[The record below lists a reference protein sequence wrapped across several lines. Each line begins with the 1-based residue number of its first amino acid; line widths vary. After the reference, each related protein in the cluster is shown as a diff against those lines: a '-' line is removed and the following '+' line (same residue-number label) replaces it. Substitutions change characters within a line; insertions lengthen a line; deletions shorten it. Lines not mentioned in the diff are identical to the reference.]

1 MYMPIA
7 RETPDVD
14 PPPSLDDHSIPF
26 AAPVGVRV
34 RHAPRRKK
42 KRVSMV
48 GVAIFAVVYALGAAV
63 TGVIGHDVLL
73 SAWLVGVPPLAL
85 IARAMFRRS

>member
-1 MYMPIA
+1 MPIV

-26 AAPVGVRV
+26 AAPVGARV
-34 RHAPRRKK
+34 RNAPRRKK
-42 KRVSMV
+42 KRVSML
-48 GVAIFAVVYALGAAV
+48 GVALFTIVYALGAAV
-63 TGVIGHDVLL
+63 AGVIGHDLLL

-85 IARAMFRRS
+85 IARALIRRT